1 MNALFEWM
9 LDNRGLLV
17 PPVFGFIALY
27 LLLPREYRFWR
38 PVGIAFGVVALGVLG
53 FLFGP
58 PGAPLHGA
66 LFYFFAGV
74 AIAAAVATVT
84 FANPIYSA
92 LSFALVTLS
101 VSGLFVLRGAMFLA
115 ATTVIIYAG
124 AVVVT
129 FLFIIMLSRHP
140 GNAAYDRHAREPF
153 LASLAAFLLLSIL
166 LFTLTD
172 WRQRGSGQLPLAPI
186 KSAVAQKAPADIPPT
201 QTRRTEGPRSETSR
215 TETAQVAAPRSRAG
229 FIPIPPSIDPY
240 PHSSVLANEPSP
252 LRGLG
257 RTFFSDYLF
266 TVELAGTLL
275 LVAGVGA
282 VAIAPRRV
290 RAAKNAGSPDQ
301 SGQDGQ
307 NGRKAS
313 AP

>member
-9 LDNRGLLV
+9 LDNRGQLV
-17 PPVFGFIALY
+17 PPIFGFVALY

-38 PVGIAFGVVALGVLG
+38 PVGIAFGVVSLGVLS

-58 PGAPLHGA
+58 PGAPLHGS
-66 LFYFFAGV
+66 LFYLFAGL
-74 AIAAAVATVT
+74 AIIAAAATVT
-84 FANPIYSA
+84 FPNPIYSA

-140 GNAAYDRHAREPF
+140 GNAPYDRHAREPF

-166 LFTLTD
+166 LITLTD
-172 WRQRGSGQLPLAPI
+172 WRQSGSAQLPAPST
-186 KSAVAQKAPADIPPT
+186 KSPPVAQKTPAETPRPENPRSEP
-201 QTRRTEGPRSETSR
+201 RRTERQP
-215 TETAQVAAPRSRAG
+215 VATVRIEAPQTRAG

-240 PHSSVLANEPSP
+240 PHSRILADEPSP

-290 RAAKNAGSPDQ
+290 RVTAKNSGTPDQ
-301 SGQDGQ
+301 SGQ
-307 NGRKAS
+307 NGRRAS
-313 AP
+313 GP